1 MTVMLAKLF
10 CQVRVIGLGFILMVF
25 AAHAHAEGKPLKIV
39 VLGDSLVAG
48 YQLGPNEGFVPKLQ
62 AALDAA
68 GHNVELI
75 GAGVSGDTTSG
86 GLARLDWSVGEGT
99 HGVILELGAN
109 DALRGISVKRSRAN
123 LDRILSKLQERG
135 IATLLVGMLA
145 PPNMGEDYAAA
156 FNPIYA
162 NLSEKYQVPLYPF
175 FLDGVMTVEG
185 MTLDDGMHPSPEGVD
200 VMVAGIMPMVERLIE
215 ELRPTP

>member
-145 PPNMGEDYAAA
+145 PPNMGEDYGRAFAAMY
-156 FNPIYA
+156 PILA
-162 NLSEKYQVPLYPF
+162 EKYGTEIYPF
-175 FLDGVMTVEG
+175 FLDGVAAVSS
-185 MTLDDGMHPSPEGVD
+185 LNLADGMHPNAKGVD
-200 VMVAGIMPMVERLIE
+200 VIVERMM
-215 ELRPTP
+215 PTVVKFVEGMRSGS